1 MELELDEKE
10 AAVIIEALECLIAH
24 PTTSTCKAEQA
35 IDLSHFLLALS
46 AGHFD
51 DWGDAEQEF
60 VQFTRPQGLVHEH
73 EVSVVEGIETAP
85 EKSNAERVVLGSHF
99 RVTRPGL
106 PTFRRG

>member
-51 DWGDAEQEF
+51 DWGDAEQDF
-60 VQFTRPQGLVHEH
+60 VQQGTEAREQVTSRAAQRRHLRLL
-73 EVSVVEGIETAP
+73 
-85 EKSNAERVVLGSHF
+85 SND
-99 RVTRPGL
+99 PIDW
-106 PTFRRG
+106 